1 MPIFEKTQTRLSI
14 KSGSTTLTLDKTSGK
29 ITLQR
34 KLMFWQRK
42 PVEKPLSELVSVCVD
57 AGVDRAS
64 GVEICHTMMIFNAGD
79 AWALPAADKNEA
91 KANAVDIRDWHRLPI
106 GG

>member
-1 MPIFEKTQTRLSI
+1 MPILENTQTRLSI

-29 ITLQR
+29 IALQR
-34 KLMFWQRK
+34 KVMFWQQK
-42 PVEKPLSELVSVCVD
+42 PLEKPLSDVVSVSID

-64 GVEICHTMMIFNAGD
+64 GVEICHTMVVFQAGD
-79 AWALPAADKNEA
+79 AWALPAADRNEA
-91 KANAVDIRDWHRLPI
+91 QGNALAIRDLLHLPL